1 MIAETGTT
9 RDWLLDRIVSGTAR
23 VAVIGMGRVGLPFA
37 VAAAKAGFSVVG
49 IERDPIRL
57 AQLAQGSNYLR
68 HVDDRDVIDI
78 VSDERL
84 IATDQMAPLSAADV
98 IVVCIRS
105 PLDHAQSPDFAPVR
119 AVCEDICKRLRPG
132 QLVVLENGTYP
143 GLTRDVLVPT
153 LAKSSLAA
161 GRDYF
166 VAIAP
171 ERVDPGNQRY
181 HEGNT
186 ARIVAGV
193 TSECTRVARVFYER
207 FVSPVIAIDDPRV
220 AELCKVF
227 ENTFRAVNIAL
238 VNELTMLCDKL
249 GINVWDV
256 IDAAETKPFGMMR
269 FEPGPGV
276 GGSGVPQDAQYLSW
290 MAHRNHAMAHVLEA
304 AAGVNE
310 AMPYFVCEKIARS
323 LNSAGKPLRHAAIL
337 LVGIAYKR
345 NIADTLRSPALS
357 VAAALESAGARVTYH
372 DPFIPRAL
380 WHDGTHRVCVPLDE
394 DTLGTADC
402 SVILTDHD
410 GIDWQRLV
418 NGSELVVDARNAT
431 RGIREGREKI
441 VLL

>member
-1 MIAETGTT
+1 MIAEAGTT
-9 RDWLLDRIVSGTAR
+9 RDWLLDRIARGTAR

-37 VAAAKAGFSVVG
+37 VAVAKAGFSVVG
-49 IERDPIRL
+49 IERDPIRR

-68 HVDDRDVIDI
+68 HVDDRDVIEI

-84 IATDQMAPLSAADV
+84 VVTDRMEPLSTADV

-119 AVCEDICKRLRPG
+119 AVCEEICARLRPG

-153 LAKSSLAA
+153 LANSPLVA

-171 ERVDPGNQRY
+171 ERVDPGNLHY

-193 TSECTRVARVFYER
+193 TPECTRVARAFYER
-207 FVSPVIAIDDPRV
+207 FVAPVIEIDDPRV

-238 VNELTMLCDKL
+238 VNELAMLCDKL
-249 GINVWDV
+249 GISVWNI
-256 IDAAETKPFGMMR
+256 IDAADTKPFGMMR

-276 GGSGVPQDAQYLSW
+276 GGSGIPQDAQYLSW
-290 MAHRNHAMAHVLEA
+290 MAHRHHAAAHVLEA
-304 AAGVNE
+304 AAEVNDT
-310 AMPYFVCEKIARS
+310 MPYFVSGKIARS
-323 LNSAGKPLRHAAIL
+323 LNAVGKPLRHAAIL
-337 LVGIAYKR
+337 IVGIAYKR
-345 NIADTLRSPALS
+345 NIADTLRSPALC
-357 VAAALESAGARVTYH
+357 VAAALEAAGARISYH
-372 DPFIPRAL
+372 DPFVPRAL

-394 DTLGTADC
+394 DTLGAADC

-418 NGSELVVDARNAT
+418 DGSQLVFDTRNAT
-431 RGIREGREKI
+431 RGITAGREKI